1 MKVTKF
7 FGILILSVITSMTLT
22 AQDTDHRAVVSDS
35 LEVYLQANYDK
46 DYDKIMDMVYPKLFD
61 IVAREDMIAMFEG
74 MASEGIAFEIS
85 NGQVDKIS
93 EVMVQGEER
102 FARVDYR
109 MDMMMRFTGIEYEA
123 EATQDMIHTSFQ
135 AQYGEENVRRKDGA
149 FYITSAKSM
158 IAIAPLD
165 QENWTF
171 MEMNVDQPELLKMLL
186 PAEVIEA
193 FAK

>member
-1 MKVTKF
+1 MA
-7 FGILILSVITSMTLT
+7 LQLT
-22 AQDTDHRAVVSDS
+22 AQDADHRAVVSDS
-35 LEVYLQANYDK
+35 LKVYLQANYDK
-46 DYDKIMDMVYPKLFD
+46 DYDKIMDMVYPRLFD

-74 MASEGIAFEIS
+74 MASEGIEFEIS

-93 EVMVQGEER
+93 DVMVQGEER

-123 EATQDMIHTSFQ
+123 EATQDVIHTSFQ
-135 AQYGEENVRRKDGA
+135 AQYGEENVSRKDGA

-171 MEMNVDQPELLKMLL
+171 MEMNVDQPQLLEMLL
-186 PAEVIEA
+186 PAEVIEV